1 MCFEFIFGDFVSKN
15 IDNNKCFIKY
25 NGKDYNDYDDKNFL
39 SLRCLNLINVDVNL
53 MKFPVGCQNEIIS
66 AKIFD
71 DSSFLIFISV
81 AEQIPKTFGIFLNKH
96 FVENTKK
103 ITAKEVCDTLN
114 PSLNIIKNILNYNEN
129 KS

>member
-15 IDNNKCFIKY
+15 IDNNKCFINY

-53 MKFPVGCQNEIIS
+53 IKFPISYQNEIIS